1 MRTMLLRTVV
11 CLAGGLF
18 TGAVGARADDC
29 ALAVDAAIAQ
39 AKVPHAVSH
48 VMTPPGKPAVHVEM
62 IFTGDKAYS
71 QMNGTWRSMPYSA
84 QEQIDTINAARKR
97 TEQAKHS
104 CQKLASE
111 PINGEAASLMVLHS
125 EADGKIS
132 DMRLWIAD
140 GTGLPLKSEI
150 HLNSGTVVTDD
161 FRYVDIK
168 APADVK

>member
-1 MRTMLLRTVV
+1 MRAVSFCGVV
-11 CLAGGLF
+11 CLAGGILAG
-18 TGAVGARADDC
+18 TVGARADDC
-29 ALAVDAAIAQ
+29 SLAVDATIAQ

-48 VMTPPGKPAVHVEM
+48 VMTAPGKPAVRVEM
-62 IFTGDKAYS
+62 IFAGDKAYS

-97 TEQAKHS
+97 AEQAKHT

-111 PINGEAASLMVLHS
+111 PINGEAASLMVIHS
-125 EADGKIS
+125 EVDGKIS

-150 HLNSGTVVTDD
+150 HLASGTVVTDD
-161 FRYVDIK
+161 FRYRDIK
-168 APADVK
+168 APPDVK